1 MRDTG
6 CGIQEFMRTKGG
18 VKGRRRHKRWI
29 AQAKGYKWA
38 RSKKFRPAH
47 EALMHA
53 WTFAFRDRRKKKG
66 VFRALWNIKINAS
79 SRAAGLTYSQLIPAL
94 KSKNIELNRKMLAEL
109 AEFEPKTF
117 EEVVKTASKN

>member
-1 MRDTG
+1 
-6 CGIQEFMRTKGG
+6 MRTKGG

-66 VFRALWNIKINAS
+66 NFRALWNIKINAAT
-79 SRAAGLTYSQLIPAL
+79 RAEGVSYSQFIACL
-94 KSKNIELNRKMLAEL
+94 KAQQIGLNRKMLAEL
-109 AEFEPKTF
+109 AEFEPNVF
-117 EEVVKTASKN
+117 NVVLGEAKK